1 MREKNDEEKSGVKRD
16 NWSADK
22 IADESANKPSDEI
35 VRETLRAGEEGE
47 NADDL
52 DIVGANKR
60 IDTPQGREENNRKK

>member
-22 IADESANKPSDEI
+22 IADESSNKPSDEI